1 MARTTSS
8 ANGVFLPDTELFAG
22 LHVNKAN
29 PEVIKLLVQNHVL
42 LKQEKLKHSYPC
54 CWRHKTPIIF
64 RATPQW
70 FISMEQA
77 GLRELANKAIKQTT
91 WLPDWGQARIESM
104 VNNRPD
110 WCISRQRTWGVPI
123 SLFVH
128 KETRQL
134 HPQTQSL
141 IEQVAQKIELQGIEA
156 WFSLEASELIGDD
169 ADQYDKI
176 TDTLDVW
183 FDSGVTHACVLNHRS
198 KLPFP
203 ADLYL
208 EGSDQHRGWF
218 QSSLLTSAAM
228 NGVAPYRKVL
238 THGFTVDASGK
249 KMSKSLGNVVS
260 PQKIV
265 GTLGADILRL
275 WVASSDYSNE
285 MTVSDEILKR
295 SADSY
300 RRIRNTARFLLA
312 NLNGF
317 DPATDKLDSSE
328 LLSLD
333 RWAIAKSLKLQ
344 NEIIAAYKVF
354 NFHLIYQKLLHF
366 CTVDMGGFY
375 LDIIKDRQYTTQSN
389 SIPRRSAQTALYHI
403 SEALCRWIAPILSF
417 TADELWQAL
426 PGRHKDS
433 VLLETWYQELSDLD
447 AGEKMNMD
455 FWQKILEV
463 RAAVSKEL
471 EALRASKTIGSSLD
485 AKVTLYVGTELR
497 DMLEALKEELRF
509 VLITSAADV
518 KNIDDA
524 DADCIAANLPSGQMI
539 KIKSAVATGEKC
551 VRCWHHR
558 EDVGSHAEHPELC
571 GRCVENV
578 AGDGEQRSFA

>member
-1 MARTTSS
+1 M
-8 ANGVFLPDTELFAG
+8 
-22 LHVNKAN
+22 
-29 PEVIKLLVQNHVL
+29 Q
-42 LKQEKLKHSYPC
+42 HSYPC

-70 FISMEQA
+70 FISMQQA
-77 GLRELANKAIKQTT
+77 GLRELANKAIAETT

-123 SLFVH
+123 PLFVH
-128 KETRQL
+128 KESGEL
-134 HPQTQSL
+134 HPDTQNL
-141 IEQVAQKIELQGIEA
+141 IEQVAKKIEGEGIEA
-156 WFSLEASELIGDD
+156 WFAMEAKELIGDD
-169 ADQYDKI
+169 AESYDKT

-183 FDSGVTHACVLNHRS
+183 FDSGVTHACVLGKRN

-218 QSSLLTSAAM
+218 QSSLLTSTAI
-228 NGVAPYRKVL
+228 NGVAPYKKVL
-238 THGFTVDASGK
+238 THGFTVDANGK
-249 KMSKSLGNVVS
+249 KMSKSLGNVMS
-260 PQKIV
+260 PQKVV

-295 SADSY
+295 SADAY

-317 DPATDKLDSSE
+317 DPATDLLANDE

-333 RWAIAKSLKLQ
+333 RWAIAKSLQLQ
-344 NEIIAAYKVF
+344 NEIIEAYKEF
-354 NFHLIYQKLLHF
+354 NFHVIHHKLQHF
-366 CTVDMGGFY
+366 CTVDLGGFY

-389 SIPRRSAQTALYHI
+389 SIARRSAQTALYHI
-403 SEALCRWIAPILSF
+403 SEAMCRWLAPILSF
-417 TADELWQAL
+417 TAEELWSAL
-426 PGRHKDS
+426 PGEHSES
-433 VLLETWYQELSDLD
+433 VLLETWYESLSELDQN
-447 AGEKMNMD
+447 ETMNME
-455 FWQKILEV
+455 FWQTLLEI
-463 RAAVSKEL
+463 RSAVSKEL
-471 EALRASKTIGSSLD
+471 ETLRSEKTIGSSLD
-485 AKVTLYVGTELR
+485 AEVTLYIDEELNSS
-497 DMLEALKEELRF
+497 LQNLKQELRF
-509 VLITSAADV
+509 VLITSEASIEDIYNADETAV
-518 KNIDDA
+518 EAVLTDGTTIR
-524 DADCIAANLPSGQMI
+524 I
-539 KIKSAVATGEKC
+539 KTSASPKSKC

-558 EDVGSHAEHPELC
+558 DDVGSNTEHPELC

-578 AGDGEQRSFA
+578 AGDGEQRNFA